1 MIPYLRLVRLPNVF
15 TALAD
20 IVAGATIVRATFH
33 GTDLHRGLLLAG
45 ASGTLYL
52 AGMAFND
59 IADRAEDARVRPQRP
74 IPSGAVSLRGA
85 ALCGVLLMLAGLGAA
100 IAVDLVA
107 LGFAGMLA
115 ATILGYD
122 FAAKHFRLLGPAVLG
137 LCRYLNVSMGMA
149 AHPSFGSNMADPG
162 FFWTFHAPALA
173 IGIYAAGLTAFS
185 AQEESGKRLGAI
197 LLGWTLSGG
206 GLLLAGLSAPEH
218 WIWAALAPLIAVL
231 AWDTRRLAK
240 TGTPLAARTL
250 VRHGVMGI
258 CFLDAGLIL
267 GFGGHNDWKLALGVA
282 ALLLPG
288 ALLAKLLAQ
297 KEA

>member
-20 IVAGATIVRATFH
+20 IAAGATVVRATFP
-33 GTDLHRGLLLAG
+33 GMPTQRWLPLAA
-45 ASGTLYL
+45 ASGALYL

-59 IADRAEDARVRPQRP
+59 VADRAEDARVRPQRP

-85 ALCGVLLMLAGLGAA
+85 VICGVLLMLAGLGAA
-100 IAVDLVA
+100 LAVDSIA
-107 LGFAGMLA
+107 LAYAGMLA
-115 ATILGYD
+115 AAILGYD

-137 LCRYLNVSMGMA
+137 LCRYLNVSMGMS
-149 AHPSFGSNMADPG
+149 AHPNFGGNMADPG

-173 IGIYAAGLTAFS
+173 VGIYAAGLTAFS

-197 LLGWTLSGG
+197 LLGWALSGS
-206 GLLLAGLSAPEH
+206 GLLLAGLSAPKL

-250 VRHGVMGI
+250 VKHGVMGI

-267 GFGGHNDWKLALGVA
+267 GFGGSNDWKLALGVA
-282 ALLLPG
+282 ALFLPG
-288 ALLAKLLAQ
+288 AVLAKLLAQ